1 MKRKRTV
8 PTGTMS
14 SPPSAR
20 ERILAAAMETFME
33 RGFAN
38 ATTLEIATRARVS
51 KRELYALVGNKE
63 QMLATCIAAR
73 GDRMR
78 LPEGVPEPTDRASLE
93 TALRQFGQ
101 TMLRELSDP
110 GVIAVMR
117 LGIAEVRRSPGIGK
131 SLDAMARARARA
143 ALAALLRSA
152 QASRLLVDADAEE
165 MIFDFYGLLWG
176 LRLTWIL
183 LGVDKAPV
191 PKQIERR
198 AAQAALR
205 FLTIYGLNEKK

>member
-1 MKRKRTV
+1 
-8 PTGTMS
+8 MS
-14 SPPSAR
+14 SPSSAR

-63 QMLATCIAAR
+63 QMLAACIASR

-78 LPEGVPEPTDRASLE
+78 LPEGFPEPTDCASLE
-93 TALRQFGQ
+93 TALRRFGE
-101 TMLRELSDP
+101 TMLRELSSP

-117 LGIAEVRRSPGIGK
+117 LGIAEVQRSPGIGK
-131 SLDAMARARARA
+131 SLDAMGRARARA
-143 ALAALLRSA
+143 ALEALLRSA
-152 QASRLLVDADAEE
+152 RASRLLGDAEMEE

-176 LRLTWIL
+176 MRHTWML
-183 LGVDKAPV
+183 LGVDKV
-191 PKQIERR
+191 PSPKEIERR
-198 AAQAALR
+198 AAQAASR
-205 FLTIYGLNEKK
+205 FLSLYGLSENK

>member
-1 MKRKRTV
+1 MIQSPVPSGTMARKRMV
-8 PTGTMS
+8 PAGTMS
-14 SPPSAR
+14 SPPSIR

-78 LPEGVPEPTDRASLE
+78 LPEDFPEPTDRASLE
-93 TALRQFGQ
+93 IALRRYGE
-101 TMLRELSDP
+101 TMLRELSNP

-117 LGIAEVRRSPGIGK
+117 LGIAEV
-131 SLDAMARARARA
+131 
-143 ALAALLRSA
+143 
-152 QASRLLVDADAEE
+152 Q
-165 MIFDFYGLLWG
+165 
-176 LRLTWIL
+176 
-183 LGVDKAPV
+183 
-191 PKQIERR
+191 
-198 AAQAALR
+198 
-205 FLTIYGLNEKK
+205 